1 MPQHPVVSAH
11 PARQRYQSTLLA
23 SCGARVARV
32 ALAVVAM
39 WALTGWAMG
48 WLTF

>member
-1 MPQHPVVSAH
+1 MPHPTVSVH
-11 PARQRYQSTLLA
+11 PARKRSGSTLLA

-48 WLTF
+48 WLAF

>member
-1 MPQHPVVSAH
+1 MPHPAVSAH
-11 PARQRYQSTLLA
+11 SARQRSGSTLLA

-32 ALAVVAM
+32 ALVVVAM

-48 WLTF
+48 WLAF

>member
-1 MPQHPVVSAH
+1 MSHPTVPAH
-11 PARQRYQSTLLA
+11 PARKRSGSTLLA

-32 ALAVVAM
+32 ALVVVAM

-48 WLTF
+48 WLAF